1 MPCFRYFQPDMKRC
15 LIVPLPLLLAF
26 ALSCASPEQPA
37 ERVIPTQERPP
48 IPTSTNVETPIPTT
62 RPVTPPASLSRR
74 GSVRLADDRSAPIV
88 PVVPRDLISALFDP
102 VHIRAA
108 EVGEQAG
115 ESSLVIGVAIGS
127 ESVAYSV
134 SYLSSR
140 EIVNDTVGGT
150 PIAVTW

>member
-1 MPCFRYFQPDMKRC
+1 MNRCFT
-15 LIVPLPLLLAF
+15 VPLLLLFAL

-37 ERVIPTQERPP
+37 EPVVPTQDTSPVPTLTQVER
-48 IPTSTNVETPIPTT
+48 PIPTT
-62 RPVTPPASLSRR
+62 RPATPPVSSSRK
-74 GSVRLADDRSAPIV
+74 GSVRLAGDRSAPIV
-88 PVVPRDLISALFDP
+88 PVVPRDLISAVYDP
-102 VHIRAA
+102 AHIRAD
-108 EVGEQAG
+108 EVGEQVGEAG
-115 ESSLVIGVAIGS
+115 LVIGVSVGS

>member
-1 MPCFRYFQPDMKRC
+1 MKRS
-15 LIVPLPLLLAF
+15 LIVPLPLLLAL

-37 ERVIPTQERPP
+37 ERVVPTQETLPV
-48 IPTSTNVETPIPTT
+48 PTSDANSKHRFQQLRRQRLQPPHPAGAASGSPANVPLPSFPSF
-62 RPVTPPASLSRR
+62 PVTSFRPSSTPSTF
-74 GSVRLADDRSAPIV
+74 G
-88 PVVPRDLISALFDP
+88 
-102 VHIRAA
+102 AA
-108 EVGEQAG
+108 EVGEQVG
-115 ESSLVIGVAIGS
+115 EASLVIGVSVGS

>member
-1 MPCFRYFQPDMKRC
+1 MKRC
-15 LIVPLPLLLAF
+15 LIVPLPLLLAL

-37 ERVIPTQERPP
+37 ERVVPTQETPP
-48 IPTSTNVETPIPTT
+48 VPTSTQVETPIPSTT
-62 RPVTPPASLSRR
+62 PATSPASPSRR
-74 GSVRLADDRSAPIV
+74 GGVRLAGDRTAPIV
-88 PVVPRDLISALFDP
+88 PVVPRDLISAVFDP

-108 EVGEQAG
+108 EVGEQVG
-115 ESSLVIGVAIGS
+115 EASLIIGVAIGS

-134 SYLSSR
+134 SHLSSR